1 MPHNST
7 TTYQIMHQDQ
17 CVATIDETGH
27 AKVLEPAFMPYNLY
41 LEEEDDV
48 DTRVNNLMNFNYW
61 CASRVL
67 TLDRK
72 YAKEILNS
80 IGMSQAVTD
89 RERAKIEFLKEY
101 KGNIIYI
108 SSEKWL
114 RKVILSN
121 RV

>member
-27 AKVLEPAFMPYNLY
+27 AKVLEPVFMPYNLY

-48 DTRVNNLMNFNYW
+48 DTLVNNLMNFNYW

-80 IGMSQAVTD
+80 IGMFQAVTD

-114 RKVILSN
+114 RKAILSN